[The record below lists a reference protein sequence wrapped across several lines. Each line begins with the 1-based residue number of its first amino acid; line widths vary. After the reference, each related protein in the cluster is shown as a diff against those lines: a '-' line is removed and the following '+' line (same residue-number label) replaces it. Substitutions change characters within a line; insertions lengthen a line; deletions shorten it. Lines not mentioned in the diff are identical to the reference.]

1 MIDEAILIYFRSP
14 ASYTGE
20 DVVEIQTHGGTVT
33 AGRVLERC
41 IAYGARVANPGE
53 FTKRAVIHG
62 KMDLSQA
69 EAAARL
75 IESKSVDAARILSR
89 QLKGELQRFVDTL
102 RESLI
107 EILAYVEVNID
118 YAEEDLPLTLQEE
131 IAEKLQ
137 IIADKLRHT
146 VEISLSR
153 EGLIEGFRVAIV
165 GKPNAGKSSLLNSML
180 RYERAII
187 SDIAGTT
194 RDTIEEEIKI
204 GTHLV
209 RIVDT
214 AGIRQSEDRIETIG
228 IERTLHAL
236 ESADIVIALFDGS
249 QPLDEND
256 SQIIALL
263 EAHRLKKEMIVAI
276 NKSDLPQQIDETVLR
291 EFAPLRVST
300 KKDASPIITAL
311 EALLNTKDIANDTM
325 LISRRQIDAARKA
338 DSAIAH
344 ATELL
349 DQGTL
354 ELFAY
359 EINEAIAAIASI
371 THTFERDEILDKMF
385 GSFCLG
391 K

>member
-41 IAYGARVANPGE
+41 IACGARVANPGE

-69 EAAARL
+69 EAAAKL

-118 YAEEDLPLTLQEE
+118 YAEEDLPQTLQEE
-131 IAEKLQ
+131 IAQKLQ

-249 QPLDEND
+249 KPLDAND
-256 SQIIALL
+256 AQIIALL
-263 EAHRLKKEMIVAI
+263 KQHRPEKEMIVAI

-291 EFAPLRVST
+291 DFAPLRVST
-300 KKDASPIITAL
+300 KKDASPIISAL
-311 EALLNTKDIANDTM
+311 EAVLNTKDIANDTM

-338 DSAIAH
+338 DSAIGH
-344 ATELL
+344 AAELL
-349 DQGTL
+349 DQGAL

-359 EINEAIAAIASI
+359 EINEAITAIASI